1 MEGVGIRLRGIARL
15 AFAILP
21 RVAVSAPF
29 QITLQND
36 LSGQLID
43 LLFLLFATH
52 AGVAE
57 GLVGEA

>member
-1 MEGVGIRLRGIARL
+1 MEGVGIRLHGIARW
-15 AFAILP
+15 AFAIWP
-21 RVAVSAPF
+21 RISVSAPL

-57 GLVGEA
+57 GLAGEA